1 MIAGGYI
8 SAETE
13 IAPRRSIVSM
23 SSAPHAGGSHWPIL
37 CDDALVVVDVAPRW
51 SLVSMSSAPH
61 AGGSHWPI
69 LCVEDVLVLVGGG
82 VDDIGAEMAHGHSD
96 VHILS
101 KYLRPIAEDEVVED
115 FATGEFTL
123 PPLRLLQTSVHFSPS
138 EESAS
143 QGSKSESSSS
153 ESQSGAGRSSLP
165 LSNL

>member
-1 MIAGGYI
+1 
-8 SAETE
+8 
-13 IAPRRSIVSM
+13 M

-51 SLVSMSSAPH
+51 SLASMSSAPH

-69 LCVEDVLVLVGGG
+69 LCVEDILVLVGGG
-82 VDDIGAEMAHGHSD
+82 VDDI
-96 VHILS
+96 
-101 KYLRPIAEDEVVED
+101 KYFED

-143 QGSKSESSSS
+143 HGSKSESSSS
-153 ESQSGAGRSSLP
+153 ESH
-165 LSNL
+165 